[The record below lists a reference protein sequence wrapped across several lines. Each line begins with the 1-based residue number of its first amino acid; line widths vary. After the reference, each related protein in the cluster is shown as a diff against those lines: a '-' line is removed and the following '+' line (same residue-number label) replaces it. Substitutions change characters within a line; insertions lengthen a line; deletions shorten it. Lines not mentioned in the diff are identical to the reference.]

1 MSNLSDTNLIQTL
14 DYISIQINRYFS
26 IFILLFG
33 TIGNILNCLVLF
45 QSCLRSNPCAFL
57 FLISSIANII
67 CIISGLTTRI
77 LSSWNMDLTNEI
89 SWICKFR
96 AFLILVSRTTAFW
109 LIAFATIDRWCLS
122 HRNRQLRQISSL
134 RNAQQITIS
143 LIILSISLYCQV
155 IYCYDINIILAPLR
169 CYSKTIICRILTDIT
184 YACFTTLFPILIMFI
199 FGLMTIS
206 NIQQTYSN
214 KLSKTDLHRM
224 LKLTND
230 QRQKRKRIDRYLYHM
245 LFIQIILLIVLTI
258 PQVIERSYTTLT
270 MNKTKSLL
278 QIQIDKFIYNF
289 VILLT
294 YLASGMPF
302 YIYTLTGGSL
312 FRNAF
317 LSLSKQNN
325 V

>member
-1 MSNLSDTNLIQTL
+1 MSNLLDTNLIQTL

-77 LSSWNMDLTNEI
+77 LSSWNMDLTSRI

-96 AFLILVSRTTAFW
+96 TFLILVSRTIAFW

-134 RNAQQITIS
+134 RKAQHLTI
-143 LIILSISLYCQV
+143 I
-155 IYCYDINIILAPLR
+155 APLR
-169 CYSKTIICRILTDIT
+169 CYSKTVICRLLTDIT
-184 YACFTTLFPILIMFI
+184 YSCITILTPILIMFI

-214 KLSKTDLHRM
+214 KISITDLHQM
-224 LKLTND
+224 LKLTKKKKN
-230 QRQKRKRIDRYLYHM
+230 R
-245 LFIQIILLIVLTI
+245 
-258 PQVIERSYTTLT
+258 
-270 MNKTKSLL
+270 
-278 QIQIDKFIYNF
+278 
-289 VILLT
+289 
-294 YLASGMPF
+294 
-302 YIYTLTGGSL
+302 
-312 FRNAF
+312 
-317 LSLSKQNN
+317 SLSISYAFYSNYITYSSNN
-325 V
+325 TSSN